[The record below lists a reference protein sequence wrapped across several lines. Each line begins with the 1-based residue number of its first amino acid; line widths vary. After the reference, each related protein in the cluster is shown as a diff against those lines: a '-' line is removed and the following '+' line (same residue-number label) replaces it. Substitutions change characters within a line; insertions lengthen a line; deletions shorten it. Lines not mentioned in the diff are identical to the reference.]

1 MSNKEFTEIEA
12 MICFSA
18 RLIEDQR
25 NYFIGVGM
33 PQQAIILA
41 QKLYAPDLA
50 MVYEYGVIA
59 PRCVLPYQ
67 PPVGM
72 CNTKS
77 DYKAV
82 SWKNMNNVFF
92 QAHTGYFDYGMLGV
106 NQIDM
111 YGNINSTAIG
121 GDYYHPQY
129 RGAGSGG
136 ANEVASWC
144 WRTIAVLMQEKRRFL
159 EKVDFITSPGYLDG
173 SPGAREKAGLP
184 RGTGPYRVV
193 SSMALFGYDDS
204 TRKMKL
210 LGTMPTISVDEVL
223 ANMAFEPV
231 IEGKVEELEPPR
243 DEELRLLREEI
254 DPSKLIIGRGK
265 VIRV

>member
-1 MSNKEFTEIEA
+1 MSKEFTEIEA
-12 MICFSA
+12 MICVAA
-18 RLIEDQR
+18 RLVEDQK

-59 PRCVLPYQ
+59 PRCVLPFQ

-72 CNTKS
+72 CDSKA

-82 SWKNMNNVFF
+82 AWKNMNSVFA
-92 QAHTGYFDYGMLGV
+92 QASLGYFDYGMLGV
-106 NQIDM
+106 NQLDA
-111 YGNINSTAIG
+111 YGNINSTVIG

-136 ANEVASWC
+136 AAEVASWC
-144 WRTIAVLMQEKRRFL
+144 WRTIAVLMQEKRRFP
-159 EKVDFITSPGYLDG
+159 EKVDFMTSPGFLDG
-173 SPGAREKAGLP
+173 TPGARERAGLP

-193 SSMALFGYDDS
+193 SSMALFGYDEG
-204 TRKMKL
+204 TRRMKL
-210 LGTMPTISVDEVL
+210 LGTMPRVSVDEVL
-223 ANMAFEPV
+223 ANMGFKPV
-231 IEGKVEELEPPR
+231 IDGKVTELEPPR

-254 DPSKLIIGRGK
+254 DPSRLIIGRGK
-265 VIRV
+265 VIRL

>member
-12 MICFSA
+12 MICVTA
-18 RLIEDQR
+18 RLIEDQK

-59 PRCVLPYQ
+59 PRCVLPFQ

-72 CNTKS
+72 CDSKS

-82 SWKNMNNVFF
+82 SWKGMNNVFA
-92 QAHTGYFDYGMLGV
+92 QASIGYFDYGILGV
-106 NQIDM
+106 NQVDI
-111 YGNINSTAIG
+111 YGNLNSTVIG
-121 GDYYHPQY
+121 GDYYHAQY

-144 WRTIAVLMQEKRRFL
+144 WRTIVVLMQEKRRFP
-159 EKVDFITSPGYLDG
+159 EKVDFITSPGFLDG
-173 SPGAREKAGLP
+173 SSEAREKAGLP

-193 SSMALFGYDDS
+193 SSTALFGYDEN

-210 LGTMPTISVDEVL
+210 LGTMPKVNVEEVL
-223 ANMAFEPV
+223 ANIGFEPV
-231 IEGKVEELEPPR
+231 IDGKVEELEPPR
-243 DEELRLLREEI
+243 DEELRVLREEI
-254 DPSKLIIGRGK
+254 DPSRIIIGRGK
-265 VIRV
+265 VIRL